1 MANSRDIDW
10 PTRLAE
16 AQTVVQT
23 HLDRT
28 PLVRVDLG
36 GFDAPDVPQ
45 AGVAAADRVVQ
56 GARGAGRRGH
66 GGARRSPGGD
76 GLRREP
82 RPRCRVRRDAAER
95 SSHGGRPGERLDGQG
110 RGVAPLRHRS
120 AAGRGQLRR
129 GGAGC
134 AQHRGADE
142 RRVHLRV
149 HAPGRHRRTGHRGR
163 RSRRTGRR
171 PVPHRRAGRWRWT
184 RSRDCARCSRT
195 GQCHRRRGAGVARRV
210 RVHARRACHRRRR
223 RVPRSRTAWPATS
236 PPTRSPPDPE
246 PARCPMSR
254 LPTRPRSARPCANSR

>member
-1 MANSRDIDW
+1 MANSRDINW

-36 GFDAPDVPQ
+36 SFDPPTYLKLESLQPTGSFKV
-45 AGVAAADRVVQ
+45 
-56 GARGAGRRGH
+56 RGRWPPWPRR
-66 GGARRSPGGD
+66 ARRSPGGD

-120 AAGRGQLRR
+120 AAGRGPLRR
-129 GGAGC
+129 GGAGR
-134 AQHRGADE
+134 APHRGADE

-163 RSRRTGRR
+163 RRRRTGRR
-171 PVPHRRAGRWRWT
+171 TVPHRRAGRWRRT
-184 RSRDCARCSRT
+184 RSRDGARCSRT
-195 GQCHRRRGAGVARRV
+195 GQRHRRRGAGVARRV

-223 RVPRSRTAWPATS
+223 
-236 PPTRSPPDPE
+236 
-246 PARCPMSR
+246 
-254 LPTRPRSARPCANSR
+254 